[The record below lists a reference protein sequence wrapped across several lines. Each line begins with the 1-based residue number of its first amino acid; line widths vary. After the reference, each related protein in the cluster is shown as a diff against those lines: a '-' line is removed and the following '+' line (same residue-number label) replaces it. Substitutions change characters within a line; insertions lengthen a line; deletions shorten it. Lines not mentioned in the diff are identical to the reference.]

1 MDGKDFTYLAE
12 FLRRRSGLVLTS
24 QRPDFAENRLAPVMR
39 RFGFKSLPA
48 LIAELR
54 EGHEALAQ
62 AVAEAVTVGDS
73 SFFRDRKVFEEFAGL
88 VLPGMIARRAEQK
101 RLRIWCAAA
110 AAGQEPYSIAML
122 LADVGLASA
131 GWSIDLI
138 ASDID
143 PCAVDRGADGLYSS
157 FEVQRGL
164 SPRRLSAYF
173 SQEGE
178 NWRVCEPIRR
188 MVSFRVFNLLDSLG
202 WLWQIDIVFCRNVL
216 MYFDR
221 KTRAGVLDRISDI
234 LAPDG
239 ALIVGI
245 NEIVPQ
251 HAGFAAKD
259 GAPGF
264 YERPKPAPVRR
275 LATA

>member
-1 MDGKDFTYLAE
+1 MDESDFTYLAD
-12 FLRRRSGLVLTS
+12 FLRHRSGLVLTS
-24 QRPDFAENRLAPVMR
+24 QKPDFAENRLAPVMR
-39 RFGFKSLPA
+39 CFGFKSLPA

-73 SFFRDRKVFEEFAGL
+73 SFFRDRKVFEEFAGR
-88 VLPGMIARRAEQK
+88 VLPGIIARRAEKK

-110 AAGQEPYSIAML
+110 ATGQEPYSVAML
-122 LADVGLASA
+122 LSDVDLVAA

-143 PCAVDRGADGLYSS
+143 PRAIDRAAEGLYSP
-157 FEVQRGL
+157 FEIQRGL
-164 SPRRLSAYF
+164 SPRRLASYF
-173 SQEGE
+173 SQEE
-178 NWRVCEPIRR
+178 EYWRISESLRR

-202 WLWQIDIVFCRNVL
+202 WLWQIDVVLCRNVL

-239 ALIVGI
+239 TLIVGI

-251 HAGFAAKD
+251 HAGFVAEG

-264 YERPKPAPVRR
+264 YERPKPAPARR
-275 LATA
+275 MATG